1 MIKENSIDII
11 DDLKRMI
18 RSLNE
23 NERIEFFNFLKDEE
37 KNYVILTKNEND
49 KINDT
54 LNEAYLKGF
63 DEGFLKG
70 KNSIKDSKSE
80 IKNQIEN
87 IDKTKIEKQILNLI
101 KCFHI

>member
-11 DDLKRMI
+11 DDLKRMV

-49 KINDT
+49 KINNT

-70 KNSIKDSKSE
+70 KNSIKENKSE
-80 IKNQIEN
+80 IENQIEN
-87 IDKTKIEKQILNLI
+87 IDKIKIEKQILNLI